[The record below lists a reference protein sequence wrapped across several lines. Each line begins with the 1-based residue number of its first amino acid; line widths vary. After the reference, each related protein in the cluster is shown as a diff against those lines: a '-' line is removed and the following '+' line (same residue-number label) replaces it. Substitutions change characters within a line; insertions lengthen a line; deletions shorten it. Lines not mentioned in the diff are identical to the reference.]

1 MITIEP
7 ILSKEIVNQNIKA
20 LLRDILIEGQVLWE
34 VEWIKKEG
42 QQEGTSFEDEEE
54 LKEKY

>member
-7 ILSKEIVNQNIKA
+7 ILPKETVNQNIKA

>member
-7 ILSKEIVNQNIKA
+7 ILSKETVNQNIKA